1 MHFACRYGPKPYF
14 SSSSFLKTYL
24 SFYSAKRDNQPT
36 RHPASEEPEVQERKD
51 STEGR
56 AKGDDEG

>member
-1 MHFACRYGPKPYF
+1 MLAGMDQNPTSLLIPFF
-14 SSSSFLKTYL
+14 KTYL
-24 SFYSAKRDNQPT
+24 PFYSAKRDNQPT

-56 AKGDDEG
+56 AKGDVEG